1 MALFIRQL
9 GELTVNGVGD
19 RGWITGRLDSD
30 PGPLL
35 QGQRPLNM

>member
-9 GELTVNGVGD
+9 GELTCGMGD
-19 RGWITGRLDSD
+19 RGWMTGRLDSD